1 MLPAPWPPTSQAVW
15 GQGPATLARWPP
27 CSGHP
32 GRGWWPPGTSV
43 ATRWPP
49 PVWPPMRGPVA
60 TGQLATGRRRFTGRG
75 WPPAQGGH
83 PPVAMAATGV
93 ATRTSLLANRI
104 RSEFRPPEA
113 PTPTTANG
121 RTASNAFPAEVGH
134 HGPSGTG
141 GRGPV
146 RGGRTEVGPRWAS
159 PPQPGHHR
167 GPLPTPP
174 WAQTTGR
181 RARVS
186 CQGALPA
193 GAATSTGGQG
203 CHASALTPRAASVT
217 GPKRSRTD
225 CERRSGKCE
234 RP

>member
-32 GRGWWPPGTSV
+32 GRGWGPP
-43 ATRWPP
+43 TR
-49 PVWPPMRGPVA
+49 PVA
-60 TGQLATGRRRFTGRG
+60 TGQP
-75 WPPAQGGH
+75 WPPGGAGSPRAGGH
-83 PPVAMAATGV
+83 PPVAMATTDV

-113 PTPTTANG
+113 PTPTIANG
-121 RTASNAFPAEVGH
+121 RTASNAFPAEVCH

-146 RGGRTEVGPRWAS
+146 RGGP
-159 PPQPGHHR
+159 HR
-167 GPLPTPP
+167 GGTPLGIPAPAGPPPRPLPTPP

-203 CHASALTPRAASVT
+203 CHASALRPRPASVT
-217 GPKRSRTD
+217 GPKRGRTD
-225 CERRSGKCE
+225 CERRSGECE
-234 RP
+234 RPRWA